1 MTPDFYHKPR
11 KTNDSKI
18 AQARRKKG
26 WTQQQLAD
34 AIGSQQK
41 YIARWETGAIHP
53 KPATIVKIANALGV
67 ELKELI

>member
-34 AIGSQQK
+34 AIGSKQK
-41 YIARWETGAIHP
+41 YIARWELGTH
-53 KPATIVKIANALGV
+53 KPAATTLLMIADALEV
-67 ELKELI
+67 DIHDLI